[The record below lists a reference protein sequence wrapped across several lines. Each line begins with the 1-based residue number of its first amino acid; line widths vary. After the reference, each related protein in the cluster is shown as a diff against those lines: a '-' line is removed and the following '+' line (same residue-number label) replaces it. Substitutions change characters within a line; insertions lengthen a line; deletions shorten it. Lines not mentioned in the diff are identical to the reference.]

1 MAVLEPESLFAD
13 LLHLLDRVGDEN
25 DRCAGG
31 DHLLHAREAL
41 LLKFIVADG
50 EDLVDDENV
59 RHVHRRNGKAE
70 TRHHAGGIVLHG
82 GVHKVLQFGKLDDLV
97 KPLGHI
103 RAAVAEDRAVEIDVL
118 ARGKVG
124 VKARAE
130 LDEGSNA
137 PAGLHRALGRLQNAG
152 DDFQKRALAGAV
164 QPDDAERIALFE
176 RERYVPQRPELL
188 KMELPAHGLDEIFL
202 DAVDLLRAEIE
213 HHRNIVDFNN
223 AAHGV
228 PPLRHTGR
236 TCPAFYKIRKAP
248 ARASK
253 APDTGRE
260 GFPSDWGTRRRARWS
275 ACRKQDGT
283 SG

>member
-59 RHVHRRNGKAE
+59 RHVHRRNGEAE
-70 TRHHAGGIVLHG
+70 PRHHAGRKVFHG
-82 GVHKVLQFGKLDDLV
+82 GVRKVLQFGKLDDLV
-97 KPLGHI
+97 EPRGHI
-103 RAAVAEDRAVEIDVL
+103 GAAVAEDRAVEINVL

-130 LDEGSNA
+130 LDEGSDA
-137 PAGLHRALGRLQNAG
+137 PVGFHRALGRLQNAG
-152 DDFQKRALAGAV
+152 DDFQKRALARAV
-164 QPDDAERIALFE
+164 EPDDAERIALFQ
-176 RERYVPQRPELL
+176 RERNIPQRPELL
-188 KMELPAHGLDEIFL
+188 KMQLPAHGLDEVLL
-202 DAVDLLRAEIE
+202 DAVDLLGAEVE
-213 HHRNIVDFNN
+213 HHRNIVDLDN
-223 AAHGV
+223 AAHGT

-236 TCPAFYKIRKAP
+236 ICPAFYKTRKDP

-253 APDTGRE
+253 APDRGRE
-260 GFPSDWGTRRRARWS
+260 GFLSDSEKRRKEQAS
-275 ACRKQDGT
+275 ACR
-283 SG
+283 